1 MYLWVKL
8 TSKSKAVIITSM
20 DELLTRLDKIERII
34 PQIKN
39 KVARKDLLKMV
50 KAVDRAIVVADQES
64 VECRRLHRETSRYK
78 ELVKNATDLIVN
90 LEQHLTFAALLNG

>member
-1 MYLWVKL
+1 
-8 TSKSKAVIITSM
+8 M

-50 KAVDRAIVVADQES
+50 KTIDAAIVAADQES
-64 VECRRLHRETSRYK
+64 VECRRLHRETSRYT

-90 LEQHLTFAALLNG
+90 LEQHLTFAALLNGWPKMTHVL